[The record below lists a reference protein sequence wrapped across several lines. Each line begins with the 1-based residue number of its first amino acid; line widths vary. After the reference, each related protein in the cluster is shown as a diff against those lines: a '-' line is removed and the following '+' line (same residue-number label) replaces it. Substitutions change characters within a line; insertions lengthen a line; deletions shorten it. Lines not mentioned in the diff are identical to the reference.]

1 MRPGKFGDDNVRV
14 LVTGHMGYIHWLLPL
29 FGFLVGL
36 LIGLTGMGGGVV
48 MTPLLMLGLGLPPT
62 TAVGTDL
69 FYAVLTKLAGTWQHW
84 RKGTVDFRVVRDLA
98 LGSLP
103 ASLAA
108 IGLLTWLRREDT
120 RLADVWLERVIGLA
134 LILAALLMLQRV
146 FLGDA
151 CVPPAERSTGHRAVV
166 IAIGALGGFLVSLT
180 SVGSGSLILAL
191 LVFVVP
197 LSMERLVGTDIAHAT
212 LLVGTAAMA
221 HFYLGHVDL
230 ALAGQLLVGSVPGV
244 LLGSRLMLQVPR
256 RALQVG
262 LAGLLVTSAV
272 RLLQ

>member
-1 MRPGKFGDDNVRV
+1 MWHIN
-14 LVTGHMGYIHWLLPL
+14 WLLPL

-36 LIGLTGMGGGVV
+36 LVGLTGMGGAVV

-69 FYAVLTKLAGTWQHW
+69 AYATLTKLAGAWQHW
-84 RKGTVDFRVVRDLA
+84 RQATVDFQMVRDLA

-108 IGLLTWLRREDT
+108 IGLLTWLRQGDAG
-120 RLADVWLERVIGLA
+120 LADVWLEQAIGLA

-146 FLGDA
+146 FLGDTR
-151 CVPPAERSTGHRAVV
+151 VPPTERSTGRRAVV
-166 IAIGALGGFLVSLT
+166 IGIGTLGGFLVGLT

-191 LVFVVP
+191 LVLVVP
-197 LSMERLVGTDIAHAT
+197 LSAERLVGTDIAHAT
-212 LLVGTAAMA
+212 LLVGTAALA

-244 LLGSRLMLQVPR
+244 LLGSRLMLRVPR
-256 RALQVG
+256 RTLQVG
-262 LAGLLVTSAV
+262 LAGLLIVSAV
-272 RLLQ
+272 QLLR

>member
-1 MRPGKFGDDNVRV
+1 MWHING
-14 LVTGHMGYIHWLLPL
+14 LLPL
-29 FGFLVGL
+29 FGFVVGL
-36 LIGLTGMGGGVV
+36 LVGLTGMGGAVV

-62 TAVGTDL
+62 IAVGTDL
-69 FYAVLTKLAGTWQHW
+69 VYATVTKLAGAWQHW
-84 RKGTVDFRVVRDLA
+84 RQGTVDFQVVRALA

-108 IGLLTWLRREDT
+108 VGLLTWLRREEAG
-120 RLADVWLERVIGLA
+120 LADVWLGRAIGLA

-146 FLGDA
+146 FLGNA
-151 CVPPAERSTGHRAVV
+151 RVSPVGAPTRCRAGV
-166 IAIGALGGFLVSLT
+166 ITLIGALGGFLVGLT

-197 LSMERLVGTDIAHAT
+197 LSTERLVGTDVAHAA
-212 LLVGTAAMA
+212 LLVGTVALA
-221 HFYLGHVDL
+221 HLYLGHVDL
-230 ALAGQLLVGSVPGV
+230 ALAGQLLAGSVPGV
-244 LLGSRLMLQVPR
+244 LLGSRLTLQVPR

-272 RLLQ
+272 QLLR

>member
-1 MRPGKFGDDNVRV
+1 MWHIN
-14 LVTGHMGYIHWLLPL
+14 WLLPL

-36 LIGLTGMGGGVV
+36 LVGLTGMEGGVV
-48 MTPLLMLGLGLPPT
+48 MTPLLILGLGLPPT

-69 FYAVLTKLAGTWQHW
+69 AYAALTKLTGAWQHW
-84 RKGTVDFRVVRDLA
+84 RQGTVDFRVVRDLA

-108 IGLLTWLRREDT
+108 IGLLTWLRRRDAG
-120 RLADVWLERVIGLA
+120 LADVWLERTIGLA

-151 CVPPAERSTGHRAVV
+151 HMSPAGAPIHRRAGV
-166 IAIGALGGFLVSLT
+166 IAIGALGGFLVGLT

-191 LVFVVP
+191 LMLIAP
-197 LSMERLVGTDIAHAT
+197 LSAERLVGTDIAHAT
-212 LLVGTAAMA
+212 LLVGTAALA
-221 HFYLGHVDL
+221 DFYLGHVDL
-230 ALAGQLLVGSVPGV
+230 ALTGQLLIGSVPGV
-244 LLGSRLMLQVPR
+244 LLGSRLMLRVSR

-262 LAGLLVTSAV
+262 LAGLLMVSAV
-272 RLLQ
+272 QLLR